1 MTTRYFCIRKYKG
14 AYTPFAL
21 GIDAAIIKNVILL
34 SSTVMLTFYRD
45 NYELTKDFEWT
56 WRTIIV
62 GAISGTLMDSG
73 SLLMGIAVAIG
84 IAGPAQA
91 LMSTHLIHQTFWSAV
106 IDKQALTVLQSSGL
120 ALGVVSVTVISLA
133 TYIEQLFERGDK
145 KSNKVHV

>member
-1 MTTRYFCIRKYKG
+1 MTTRYFFIRKYKG

-34 SSTVMLTFYRD
+34 SSTIMLTFYRD
-45 NYELTKDFEWT
+45 DYEPTKDFEWT

-91 LMSTHLIHQTFWSAV
+91 LMSTHSIHQTFWSAV